1 MKKINFNAIP
11 LAGMIL
17 LTITISTPAIS
28 MANATTLPKSNI
40 GALFKDGA
48 ALKSYQQVKY
58 GSKDYF
64 VLKQSKASCALAT
77 EVAYDKPYTILG
89 GTYLRLS
96 HAKNFVQT
104 GAASWYG
111 PDFHGKLTAN
121 GETYNMYDMTAA
133 HKTLPMGTRVEV
145 INLDNNKK
153 VVVRINDRGP
163 FKDGRIIDL
172 TKVAANKIGMLGA
185 GTANVMIKT
194 VGTPSYVV
202 NAYHPLL
209 ASIND
214 ADESFCSGGVI
225 MAESTDLNKGA
236 IPSKNLIAQN
246 TITKEAVTGTGG
258 VVEYNPAAIV
268 PIVATAPVATTPVS
282 TTPVSSEPVSTLPVA
297 SEPVATTPVA
307 SAPVATLPVVPAPV
321 ASEPVATEPV
331 ATAPV
336 ATLPV
341 VPAPVV
347 PEDEVLP
354 MSEPMAVVDSAEANS
369 SMAIAPVS
377 IAPMAIEVPVE
388 QSTSVDGSSSWKS
401 YSGDVSGKYGIQLG
415 SFSQL
420 ANAIKLA
427 DVVDGSK
434 VVDIWVDDT
443 IYSRVIIDGF
453 ATRSEAKSSLKVIK
467 KDYPK
472 AFVVSLQ

>member
-1 MKKINFNAIP
+1 MKKINFNIIP
-11 LAGMIL
+11 LTGMIL
-17 LTITISTPAIS
+17 LTITMAIPTIS
-28 MANATTLPKSNI
+28 MAKATTLPKSDVE
-40 GALFKDGA
+40 ALFKNGV

-96 HAKNFVQT
+96 HTKNFVQT
-104 GAASWYG
+104 GDASWYG

-145 INLDNNKK
+145 TNLDNNKK

-172 TKVAANKIGMLGA
+172 TKVAANKIGMLGS

-194 VGTPSYVV
+194 VGTPTYVV

-214 ADESFCSGGVI
+214 ADESFCAGGIIVP
-225 MAESTDLNKGA
+225 ESTDLNKGA
-236 IPSKNLIAQN
+236 VTPKILTAEN
-246 TITKEAVTGTGG
+246 TITKEAITGTGG

-268 PIVATAPVATTPVS
+268 PMVATA
-282 TTPVSSEPVSTLPVA
+282 
-297 SEPVATTPVA
+297 
-307 SAPVATLPVVPAPV
+307 
-321 ASEPVATEPV
+321 PV

-336 ATLPV
+336 ATEPV
-341 VPAPVV
+341 AIAPVAIAPV
-347 PEDEVLP
+347 ATEPVAIAPVAIADEVLP

-369 SMAIAPVS
+369 SDTDVATEPVATEPVATESVATEPVTIAPV
-377 IAPMAIEVPVE
+377 ALEPMATEVPVE
-388 QSTSVDGSSSWKS
+388 QSTSIDGSSNWKS

-420 ANAIKLA
+420 SNAIKLA

-434 VVDIWVDDT
+434 VVDIWVSDS

-453 ATRSEAKSSLKVIK
+453 ATRADAKSSLKVIK

-472 AFVVSLQ
+472 AFIVSLQ

>member
-1 MKKINFNAIP
+1 MKQINFNIIP
-11 LAGMIL
+11 LTGMIL
-17 LTITISTPAIS
+17 LIITMAIPTIS
-28 MANATTLPKSNI
+28 MANATTLPKSDVE
-40 GALFKDGA
+40 ALFKNGV

-96 HAKNFVQT
+96 HTKNFVQT
-104 GAASWYG
+104 GDASWYG

-145 INLDNNKK
+145 TNLDNNKK

-172 TKVAANKIGMLGA
+172 TKVAANKIGMLGS

-194 VGTPSYVV
+194 VGTPAYVV

-214 ADESFCSGGVI
+214 ADESFCAGGII

-236 IPSKNLIAQN
+236 VTPKILTAEN
-246 TITKEAVTGTGG
+246 TITKEAITGTGG

-268 PIVATAPVATTPVS
+268 PMVAAAPVA
-282 TTPVSSEPVSTLPVA
+282 A
-297 SEPVATTPVA
+297 A
-307 SAPVATLPVVPAPV
+307 
-321 ASEPVATEPV
+321 PV

-336 ATLPV
+336 AA
-341 VPAPVV
+341 APVATAPV
-347 PEDEVLP
+347 AAADEVLP

-369 SMAIAPVS
+369 SDTDVATEPVATEPVATEPVATEPVATEPVAIAPVS
-377 IAPMAIEVPVE
+377 LAPIATEVPVE
-388 QSTSVDGSSSWKS
+388 QSTSIDGSSNWKS

-420 ANAIKLA
+420 SNAIKLA

-434 VVDIWVDDT
+434 VVDIWVSDS

-453 ATRSEAKSSLKVIK
+453 ATRADAKSSLKVIK

-472 AFVVSLQ
+472 AFIVSLQ